1 MEVSNTQVP
10 EIIRQ
15 QITVGVFMSLG
26 ATDLMADRVHVKAP
40 DYDTLTFRARIL
52 DEQHNKRVMRV
63 RVTLDPSDT
72 YSIKVTYAKRGDP
85 LTMVTHY
92 EAEDIYNDQ
101 LASTLL
107 ALDSV
112 L

>member
-1 MEVSNTQVP
+1 MSDTTVP
-10 EIIRQ
+10 DIIRQ

-26 ATDLMADRVHVKAP
+26 ATDLMADRVHTKAP
-40 DYDTLTFRARIL
+40 GPYDTLTFRARIL
-52 DEQHNKRVMRV
+52 DPKHNKRVMRV

-85 LTMVTHY
+85 FTMVTHY

-101 LASTLL
+101 LAETLL
-107 ALDSV
+107 RLDSV

>member
-1 MEVSNTQVP
+1 MSNTQVP
-10 EIIRQ
+10 DTIRQ

-52 DEQHNKRVMRV
+52 DEKHNKRIMRV
-63 RVTLDPSDT
+63 QVTLDPSDT
-72 YSIKVTYAKRGDP
+72 YSIKVTYPKRGDP
-85 LTMVTHY
+85 FTMVTHF
-92 EAEDIYNDQ
+92 ETDDIYNDQ
-101 LASTLL
+101 LAEVLL
-107 ALDSV
+107 RLDSV